1 MTCIR
6 LLEILPVLAERLFR
20 NPGTVIKSIP
30 DLSWLQDL
38 MDWGGSSLPVVFRY
52 WKQSLTSLLSLLK
65 KSCGKISAF
74 AIKAIENLLSSGE
87 IYSFYFVFSQ
97 V

>member
-38 MDWGGSSLPVVFRY
+38 MDWGASSLPVVFRY
-52 WKQSLTSLLSLLK
+52 WKQTLTSLLSLLK
-65 KSCGKISAF
+65 KSCGKISTF